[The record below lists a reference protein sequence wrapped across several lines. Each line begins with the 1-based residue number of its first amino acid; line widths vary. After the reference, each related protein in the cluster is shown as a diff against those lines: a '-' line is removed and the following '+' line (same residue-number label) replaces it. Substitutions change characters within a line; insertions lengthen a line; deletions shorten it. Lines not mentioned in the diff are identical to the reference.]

1 MAKDSAEWLG
11 FRVIELP
18 KKAVSGSLERY
29 LAISGRC
36 EMVTFAIPAT
46 TKKSELW
53 DRYGDALQN
62 LLMGENLAERE
73 LARKKQ
79 NQQSSANRRN
89 SNDK

>member
-1 MAKDSAEWLG
+1 
-11 FRVIELP
+11 
-18 KKAVSGSLERY
+18 
-29 LAISGRC
+29 
-36 EMVTFAIPAT
+36 MVTFAIPAT